1 MAIEQNHRV
10 KAGQVVGLGEFAKLI
25 GRTENYVR
33 EAIGNGMPVVQ
44 RGDRGTSWQIE
55 TGPAIWWMIQWAVL
69 QANGAERLRVR
80 DPKTRKEMA
89 QAELAEM
96 NVALRRGELA
106 PVAVMRAGLE
116 AAVARARAR
125 LLSIPTKTGAMVAG
139 MKPAEAKAILEEQIF
154 EALKELAQ
162 AQIAV
167 PAETDG
173 DDAVDG

>member
-33 EAIGNGMPVVQ
+33 DAITNGMPVAQ

-69 QANGAERLRVR
+69 QASGADRVRVR
-80 DPKTRKEMA
+80 DPKTRTAMA

-96 NVALRRGELA
+96 KVAVQRGELA
-106 PVAVMRAGLE
+106 PVAMMRAGLE

-125 LLSIPTKTGAMVAG
+125 LLSIPTKMGAMVAG
-139 MKPAEAKAILEEQIF
+139 MAPAEAKALLEEQIY
-154 EALKELAQ
+154 EALQELAA

-167 PAETDG
+167 PETVG